1 MAKKSRTHWVV
12 ALGIA
17 LALVLGMASD
27 AQAAPQIL
35 RPSTR
40 PMFFTGGVGPVFWGL
55 NARSSRWGGRGVY
68 TRFKTGLDFGWH
80 FSGDGEGPAI
90 GASIEQEFIDF
101 YFFNP
106 AFKFWYDIEIAD
118 MAIYVAPLAKAGYA
132 LATCSRCPT
141 GHYANIGIGVEGRVV
156 LGDRGMV
163 YLRPLQLD
171 SFMGTRAFYADW
183 FVLNYSAML
192 GGGVTF

>member
-1 MAKKSRTHWVV
+1 MYKTFRAHILV
-12 ALGIA
+12 ALAIA
-17 LALVLGMASD
+17 VIGVLGPASD
-27 AQAAPQIL
+27 AEAAPKIL

-55 NARSSRWGGRGVY
+55 NRSTTNFNRGRGLY
-68 TRFKTGLDFGWH
+68 TRFKLGLDWGYH

-90 GASIEQEFIDF
+90 GASLEQEFIDF

-132 LATCSRCPT
+132 LATRSGYT
-141 GHYANIGIGVEGRVV
+141 GHYFNLGVGVEGRVV
-156 LGDRGMV
+156 LADRGMLF
-163 YLRPLQLD
+163 LRPLQLD
-171 SFMGTRAFYADW
+171 SYMGGGTYYGSFI
-183 FVLNYSAML
+183 LNYSAMI

>member
-1 MAKKSRTHWVV
+1 MFKTFRAHILV
-12 ALGIA
+12 ALAIA
-17 LALVLGMASD
+17 VVGVAGPASD
-27 AQAAPQIL
+27 AEAAPQIL

-55 NARSSRWGGRGVY
+55 NHSSRYSRGLY
-68 TRFKTGLDFGWH
+68 TRFKTGLDFGYH

-90 GASIEQEFIDF
+90 GASLEQEFIDF

-132 LATCSRCPT
+132 LATCTGCNT
-141 GHYANIGIGVEGRVV
+141 GHYFNLGVGVEGRVV

-171 SFMGTRAFYADW
+171 SFMGGSRFYGSA
-183 FVLNYSAML
+183 FVLNYSAMI

>member
-1 MAKKSRTHWVV
+1 MAKKSRTSWVV
-12 ALGIA
+12 AMGIA
-17 LALVLGMASD
+17 LAVVLGPAFD
-27 AQAAPQIL
+27 AGAAPQIL

-40 PMFFTGGVGPVFWGL
+40 PMFFTGGVGPVFFGL
-55 NARSSRWGGRGVY
+55 NERNVRPRGGVY
-68 TRFKTGLDFGWH
+68 SRIKLGLDFGYH

-90 GASIEQEFIDF
+90 GATIEQSFVDF

-132 LATCSRCPT
+132 
-141 GHYANIGIGVEGRVV
+141 YASPVNGLHFLNLGAGVEGRVV
-156 LGDRGMV
+156 LADRGMLF
-163 YLRPLQLD
+163 LRPVQID
-171 SFMGTRAFYADW
+171 SYFGSSYYNTNFL
-183 FVLNYSAML
+183 LNYSAMI